1 MRRPHLLL
9 VALALTLALPAGRLA
24 LRASG
29 SEDRPFHKLVP
40 AYVVLGRKDFTVD
53 VDGSLVLIRPAARR
67 KILEMVGA
75 GDGFE
80 IREQ

>member
-1 MRRPHLLL
+1 MRRPHPLL
-9 VALALTLALPAGRLA
+9 VALALSLALPAGCRSY
-24 LRASG
+24 RASG
-29 SEDRPFHKLVP
+29 TEDRPFHKLVP

-67 KILEMVGA
+67 KILELVGA

-80 IREQ
+80 VREQ